1 MSDRWLPLPLSSS
14 RLEHRLPDHQPRQV
28 HNPSYPL
35 MLAGQLPQE
44 CEGNGQVDQEGAAGD
59 GGGQEQGGGQATST
73 GAICMVYEKKAL
85 VVEIHFG

>member
-1 MSDRWLPLPLSSS
+1 
-14 RLEHRLPDHQPRQV
+14 
-28 HNPSYPL
+28 

-73 GAICMVYEKKAL
+73 GAICMVYEKKG
-85 VVEIHFG
+85 IGS